1 MMIQFM
7 IHGSKAIVNHLRNN
21 YKCVVIYDKI
31 MINYDKWWYLVI
43 TYCELSWIIDTF
55 MNQWSTNLNSLNIT
69 GAFGETM
76 RFAMTVSFSGTRNK
90 ENVENC
96 SETLNIWKYIVV
108 LWYDMNRNRLKCE
121 GYKHRNIEQ
130 LHDMFSSMPR
140 HTSCDKF
147 TVQSKWTWNLGRCI
161 TITKLS
167 FPSSML
173 HAPFF
178 GFFWT
183 SPIFQ
188 NDIYIIYH
196 SSNILLTSD
205 FICLHHLLS
214 HIL

>member
-1 MMIQFM
+1 MIP
-7 IHGSKAIVNHLRNN
+7 
-21 YKCVVIYDKI
+21 YD
-31 MINYDKWWYLVI
+31 NL
-43 TYCELSWIIDTF
+43 LWII
-55 MNQWSTNLNSLNIT
+55 MNYWYIH
-69 GAFGETM
+69 EPII
-76 RFAMTVSFSGTRNK
+76 NK
-90 ENVENC
+90 TEQFEHHWCLRWNHEICDDSVIFRHQEQRKHKNC
-96 SETLNIWKYIVV
+96 SETLNIWKYIVI

-178 GFFWT
+178 EFF
-183 SPIFQ
+183 
-188 NDIYIIYH
+188 
-196 SSNILLTSD
+196 
-205 FICLHHLLS
+205 
-214 HIL
+214 